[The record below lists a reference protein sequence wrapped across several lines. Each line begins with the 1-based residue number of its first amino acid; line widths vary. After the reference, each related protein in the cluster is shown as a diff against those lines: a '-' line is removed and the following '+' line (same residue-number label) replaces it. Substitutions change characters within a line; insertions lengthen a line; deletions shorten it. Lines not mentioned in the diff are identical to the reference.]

1 VTRAAL
7 LAYAFAI
14 AIALALA
21 ACAQAAPPAPV
32 GHVFVVVLENKN
44 YVETFGANTKAK
56 YFAHDLTR
64 RGQLLTQYYGIGHLS
79 LDNYV
84 AMVSGQGPNPQTQAD
99 CQRFTDF
106 MAAPGLDADGQALG
120 SGCVYPARVKT
131 VADQLTAKGLSW
143 KGYMQDMGRP
153 CRHPEIGAQ
162 DDTQQARIGDEY
174 AARHNPFVYFHSIID
189 SPDCA
194 RNDLPLDALPR
205 DLGDPARTPNLSF
218 IVPDLCEDGHDAP
231 CVDGR
236 PGGLESA
243 DGWLRR
249 WIPRILDSRAF
260 KADGMLI
267 VTFDEAEAE
276 PPQSDASAC
285 CNEPVGPNT
294 PNNGGPVP
302 GPGGGRIGAV
312 VVSPFTEPGSVN
324 PNAYNHYALLRTI
337 EDVFGL
343 EHLGFAGRPG
353 LKAFGSDV
361 FGRAPAAA
369 PAAGAGTPAACPASV
384 PPAIAAASVHGRGEA
399 LRIRLH
405 ARRRVGVKL
414 VRDGRTVARRSA
426 RRSFSWRPRARP
438 GVYELR
444 LSAPGS
450 LRRIGVRRSGGRFT
464 VLGPFSARVRCGA
477 LASASLG
484 RPAFGRELRV
494 RYRLREPATTT
505 VTVRRGGRVERRRM
519 LSAVAG
525 THRVRFRGLR
535 PGRHRVTVQAGGRR
549 ARVSALRR

>member
-1 VTRAAL
+1 MRVLRLGLCVLAATVLLAPAARAAL
-7 LAYAFAI
+7 
-14 AIALALA
+14 
-21 ACAQAAPPAPV
+21 PPIK
-32 GHVFVVVLENKN
+32 HVFVVVLENKN

-56 YFAHDLTR
+56 YFANTLAR
-64 RGQLLTQYYGIGHLS
+64 RGQLLTQYYGTGHLS
-79 LDNYV
+79 LDNYI

-106 MAAPGLDADGQALG
+106 VAAAGLDADGQALG

-131 VADQLTAKGLSW
+131 VADQLTAKGLTW
-143 KGYMQDMGRP
+143 KGYMQSMGRA

-162 DDTQQARIGDEY
+162 DDTQQAKVGDQY

-189 SPDCA
+189 SADCA
-194 RNDLPLDALPR
+194 RNDVPLDALPG
-205 DLGDPARTPNLSF
+205 DLEDPARTANLSF

-236 PGGLESA
+236 PGGLVSA
-243 DGWLRR
+243 DAWLKR
-249 WIPRILDSRAF
+249 WIPRILGSPAF
-260 KADGMLI
+260 GRDGMLI

-276 PPQSDASAC
+276 PPDADADAC
-285 CNEPVGPNT
+285 CNEPIGPNT

-302 GPGGGRIGAV
+302 GQGGGRIGAV

-324 PNAYNHYALLRTI
+324 PTAYNHYALLRTI
-337 EDVFGL
+337 EDIFGL
-343 EHLGFAGRPG
+343 GHLGFAGRPG

-361 FGRAPAAA
+361 FGRTPTTA
-369 PAAGAGTPAACPASV
+369 PAAGRAPVACAMSAPAGHAS
-384 PPAIAAASVHGRGEA
+384 ARARGRA
-399 LRIRLH
+399 LRVKLS
-405 ARRRVGVKL
+405 APRRVRVKL
-414 VRDGRTVARRSA
+414 IRSGRTVARRTA
-426 RRSFSWRPRARP
+426 RRSFTWRLRPRP

-444 LSAPGS
+444 IGS
-450 LRRIGVRRSGGRFT
+450 LRRIGVRRTGRRFH

-494 RYRLREPATTT
+494 RYRLREAATAT
-505 VTVRRGGRVERRRM
+505 VIVRRAKHVERRRTV
-519 LSAVAG
+519 SAVAG

-535 PGRHRVTVQAGGRR
+535 HGRHRVTVKAGGRR
-549 ARVSALRR
+549 AVVFALRG